1 MAYVKELAKKFKKA
15 GIRAE
20 VDESSEKIGYKI
32 RKAQMEKVP
41 YMAVV
46 GDKEMENGTLGL
58 RDRSKGDLGAKD
70 IDEVVAHIQE
80 LMTTRKG

>member
-1 MAYVKELAKKFKKA
+1 
-15 GIRAE
+15 
-20 VDESSEKIGYKI
+20 
-32 RKAQMEKVP
+32 MEKVP

-46 GDKEMENGTLGL
+46 GDKEMANGTLGL
-58 RDRSKGDLGAKD
+58 RDRSKGDLGAKS